1 MPVVSVGDMS
11 QQFISMR
18 NGGTIKTELARLSES
33 LSSGLVND
41 VTQALDGDTTRLS
54 GINYSLEQLDG
65 YAQAAEET
73 SQTLANIQ
81 NVLGQFDTL
90 RGDSSAQLLLINGES
105 TINQIDN
112 AARDAA
118 RNFSVM
124 ITTLNTQVADRALL
138 GGADVTGA
146 PLETPDVMLTDLQAA
161 IGGATDFATI
171 DAAITTWF
179 DDPAGGFATT
189 AYLGDTGAP
198 VEKRISDTRTIP
210 IEARADDPAIRETL
224 KSAAYAALADGL
236 PGLDRDT
243 KVTMLERAGTG
254 LYTAAADLVSV
265 QSRIGTAESEVEQ
278 SQTDTNAQLSALQIA
293 RNDIVLAD
301 PFETASQL
309 QSVQIQLET
318 HYSVTARLSQLSLL
332 RYI

>member
-33 LSSGLVND
+33 LSSGLVSD
-41 VTQALDGDTTRLS
+41 VTETLDGDTTRLS

-73 SQTLANIQ
+73 SHTLANIQ
-81 NVLGQFDTL
+81 NALGRLDTL

-112 AARDAA
+112 AARDGA
-118 RNFSVM
+118 RTFSVM
-124 ITTLNTQVADRALL
+124 VTTLNTQVADRALL

-146 PLETPDVMLTDLQAA
+146 PLATSDVMLADLQTAV
-161 IGGATDFATI
+161 GGATDFATI

-179 DDPAGGFATT
+179 DDPAGGFATN
-189 AYLGDTGAP
+189 AYLADTGAP

-224 KSAAYAALADGL
+224 KSAAYAALADSL

-243 KVTMLERAGTG
+243 KAAMLEQAGRG
-254 LYTAAADLVSV
+254 LYSAASDLVSV
-265 QSRIGTAESEVEQ
+265 QSRIGTAEAEVEQ
-278 SQTDTNAQLSALQIA
+278 SQTETNAQLSALQIA
-293 RNDIVLAD
+293 RNDIVLAA